1 MTASSAHTASSST
14 PGRSR
19 CKILTRG
26 APANPP
32 AAPVPRARPITL
44 DGTAWWRKITM
55 MTSSSP
61 APIVFTNMISIV
73 ATRST
78 GWPHSV
84 RTPASM
90 LPRPAAGLLSAV
102 ALLGWPAGL
111 FMSAAVTSATRKEAA
126 VKRNGMACASART
139 A

>member
-1 MTASSAHTASSST
+1 
-14 PGRSR
+14 
-19 CKILTRG
+19 
-26 APANPP
+26 
-32 AAPVPRARPITL
+32 
-44 DGTAWWRKITM
+44 M

-73 ATRST
+73 AARST

-102 ALLGWPAGL
+102 VPIGLAGRRSSS
-111 FMSAAVTSATRKEAA
+111 SAAVTSATRKEAA